1 MSCGCAMKGKKD
13 TPCTMKPKG
22 TKPTAKPYGKK
33 K

>member
-13 TPCTMKPKG
+13 TPCTMKSKG
-22 TKPTAKPYGKK
+22 TKSTAKPYGKK